1 MNLNERIS
9 KIIEYSKLSA
19 SEFADEIEVQ
29 RSNISHIASGRNKPS
44 LEFLIK
50 IKNRFPELQWDW
62 LITGLGE
69 MTKGKMEEL
78 VIEKPVPTSIPD
90 LFSLINDENFGITES
105 EDKVSK
111 EIPRESEIS
120 APIPEKEKISDSQ
133 RLALSENKFQ
143 SQIPENQQNKIK
155 RIVWFYE
162 NGKFESFE
170 P

>member
-1 MNLNERIS
+1 
-9 KIIEYSKLSA
+9 
-19 SEFADEIEVQ
+19 
-29 RSNISHIASGRNKPS
+29 
-44 LEFLIK
+44 
-50 IKNRFPELQWDW
+50 
-62 LITGLGE
+62 
-69 MTKGKMEEL
+69 MTKDKMEEL
-78 VIEKPVPTSIPD
+78 VLEKPVPTSIPD
-90 LFSLINDENFGITES
+90 LFSLINDENFGITET

-111 EIPRESEIS
+111 DIPRESEIS
-120 APIPEKEKISDSQ
+120 APIPKKEKISDSQ